1 MPERFVAPRQSF
13 ETNQL
18 TFDIYLYTTLIG
30 IPYINHHS
38 MPKEQIRKRGRRK
51 PKEEEFAKP
60 KVETATA
67 PDVQAPAST
76 QVVDS
81 SSAPPQAGPSGLH
94 PDRIA
99 LLNTGRRPAPP
110 PRAPNEGNAE
120 GQKPGE
126 GETGGDGDQPQQP
139 WGRVFGLNEEF
150 PFGELDPDL
159 KGYFKTV
166 EDQIKDWEGT
176 SSAGEQ
182 REGTSQVFVSNSI
195 KD

>member
-1 MPERFVAPRQSF
+1 
-13 ETNQL
+13 
-18 TFDIYLYTTLIG
+18 
-30 IPYINHHS
+30 

-67 PDVQAPAST
+67 TAPEVHAPTPTQA
-76 QVVDS
+76 VDS
-81 SSAPPQAGPSGLH
+81 ASASAPPQAGPSGLH

-99 LLNTGRRPAPP
+99 LLSSGRRPAPV
-110 PRAPNEGNAE
+110 PRAPNESNVE
-120 GQKPGE
+120 GQIPADGAAGGE
-126 GETGGDGDQPQQP
+126 GEGDQPQQP

-182 REGTSQVFVSNSI
+182 REGRSQLLLLNTSSVQVMVLMVM
-195 KD
+195 